1 MALQVGTRMRR
12 YFDGLRVESDGMLR
26 GPRSGAGV
34 VVDVRHVRR
43 LAQVCGSVKGA
54 HDLRIMANDGS
65 DERA

>member
-26 GPRSGAGV
+26 GPRSGSGIGV
-34 VVDVRHVRR
+34 EVDVRHVGR

-54 HDLRIMANDGS
+54 HDLRINGYRG
-65 DERA
+65 EE